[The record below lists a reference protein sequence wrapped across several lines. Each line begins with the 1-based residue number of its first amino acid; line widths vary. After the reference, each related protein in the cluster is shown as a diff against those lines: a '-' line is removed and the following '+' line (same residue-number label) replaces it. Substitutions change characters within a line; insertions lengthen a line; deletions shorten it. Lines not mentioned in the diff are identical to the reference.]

1 MSHTDSRPADPRSS
15 VRQTP
20 PHTRPAPVSEAER
33 IGSLD
38 VLRGFAVLGIL
49 TMNIGSFSM
58 PSATYQNPTVW
69 GDLTGLNRLVWG
81 LTHVLGDLKF
91 MAIFSMLF
99 GAGMVLM
106 AERREARGGSAW
118 GLHLPR
124 MAWLLLFGLAHAYAL
139 WYGDILVWY
148 AVTGTLLFGFR
159 KLSPR
164 RLITLALVLWAVG
177 SGLMAVAGLSVPSW
191 PEEDRTEL
199 VADLDP
205 PPAALEAEVVTY
217 RGGWLEQMEHRVP
230 EALGMQTGVY
240 GFWAF
245 WRVGGLMLLGM
256 ALFKLGIFSA
266 KASTATYWIMV
277 GAGLVVGIPLIL
289 VGISRNVATDWA
301 APDFFFLGSLYNY
314 WGSIP
319 VALGWVGSV
328 MLVCS
333 GGALPAVTER
343 LAAVGRMAFTNYIAQ
358 TAICTTIFYGHGLG
372 LFGSIDRVGQAGIV
386 LAVWA
391 VQFAVSPWWMRRFR
405 AGPLEWLW
413 RSLVYRRM
421 QPFKRAVTVG

>member
-199 VADLDP
+199 VADLDGEF
-205 PPAALEAEVVTY
+205 ARRGKDQALRQFLPDIQPRENRQSE
-217 RGGWLEQMEHRVP
+217 G
-230 EALGMQTGVY
+230 
-240 GFWAF
+240 
-245 WRVGGLMLLGM
+245 GGLTRTGLRLPEDVIAIEQRRNRGRLDRGRRLVADLLQG
-256 ALFKLGIFSA
+256 SA
-266 KASTATYWIMV
+266 
-277 GAGLVVGIPLIL
+277 
-289 VGISRNVATDWA
+289 
-301 APDFFFLGSLYNY
+301 
-314 WGSIP
+314 
-319 VALGWVGSV
+319 
-328 MLVCS
+328 
-333 GGALPAVTER
+333 
-343 LAAVGRMAFTNYIAQ
+343 
-358 TAICTTIFYGHGLG
+358 
-372 LFGSIDRVGQAGIV
+372 
-386 LAVWA
+386 
-391 VQFAVSPWWMRRFR
+391 
-405 AGPLEWLW
+405 
-413 RSLVYRRM
+413 
-421 QPFKRAVTVG
+421 